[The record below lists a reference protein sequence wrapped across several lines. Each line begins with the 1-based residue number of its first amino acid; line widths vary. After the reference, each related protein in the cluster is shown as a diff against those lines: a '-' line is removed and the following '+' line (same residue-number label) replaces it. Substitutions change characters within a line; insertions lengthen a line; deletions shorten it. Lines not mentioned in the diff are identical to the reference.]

1 MTVVFVLCDVA
12 AAEVEGELHGEVGD
26 GDDAEPEDE
35 HEGLQDTPGPG
46 EQSWLG
52 VLTKVVFQFGP
63 GLRPPPPLLALSH
76 LLLPPESLLH
86 QVQVVLLR
94 LVAIS
99 SSYYHTAYTLSF
111 ILSFYQE
118 LIIQI
123 IWDLGTVYLR
133 DL

>member
-1 MTVVFVLCDVA
+1 MA
-12 AAEVEGELHGEVGD
+12 ATKIEGELHGEVGD

-46 EQSWLG
+46 ENSWLV

-76 LLLPPESLLH
+76 LLLSPESLLH
-86 QVQVVLLR
+86 QVEVVLLR

-99 SSYYHTAYTLSF
+99 RSSFAL
-111 ILSFYQE
+111 
-118 LIIQI
+118 
-123 IWDLGTVYLR
+123 
-133 DL
+133 